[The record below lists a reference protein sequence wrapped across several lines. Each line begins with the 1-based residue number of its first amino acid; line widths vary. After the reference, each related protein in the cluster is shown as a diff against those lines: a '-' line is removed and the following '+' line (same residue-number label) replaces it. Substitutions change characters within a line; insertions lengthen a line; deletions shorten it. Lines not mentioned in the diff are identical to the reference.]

1 MKILTFEYM
10 KVRLSKEQKIKI
22 ANSEDVF
29 AIMQAVLKR
38 ENRLSRQ
45 KEHFWVIGLTPAN
58 VIAFIELV
66 SLGSINRAVIEPLDV
81 FHLAS
86 SKNLRK
92 IILVHNHPSGNLA
105 PSGDD
110 INLTN
115 QLKLGAQYLRI
126 EILDHLIISET
137 GFGNVPL

>member
-1 MKILTFEYM
+1 MN
-10 KVRLSKEQKIKI
+10 VRLTKEQKIKI

-38 ENRLSRQ
+38 ENKLSRQ
-45 KEHFWVIGLTPAN
+45 KEHFWVIGLTTAN
-58 VIAFIELV
+58 VISFIELV
-66 SLGSINRAVIEPLDV
+66 SLGSLNKAIIEPLDV

-92 IILVHNHPSGNLA
+92 IILVHNHPSGNLT
-105 PSGDD
+105 PSAAD
-110 INLTN
+110 ISLTN
-115 QLKLGAQYLRI
+115 QLKMGAQYLNI

-137 GFGNVPL
+137 DYSSVPL

>member
-1 MKILTFEYM
+1 MN
-10 KVRLSKEQKIKI
+10 VRLTKEQKIKI

-38 ENRLSRQ
+38 ENKLSRQ
-45 KEHFWVIGLTPAN
+45 KEHFWVIGLTTAN
-58 VIAFIELV
+58 VISFIELV
-66 SLGSINRAVIEPLDV
+66 SLGSLNKAIIEPLDV

-92 IILVHNHPSGNLA
+92 IILVHNHPSGNLT
-105 PSGDD
+105 PSAAD
-110 INLTN
+110 ISLTN
-115 QLKLGAQYLRI
+115 QLKMGAKYLNI

-137 GFGNVPL
+137 GFGSVPL

>member
-1 MKILTFEYM
+1 MN
-10 KVRLSKEQKIKI
+10 VRLTKEQKIKI

-38 ENRLSRQ
+38 ENRLGRQ

-58 VIAFIELV
+58 VISFIELV
-66 SLGSINRAVIEPLDV
+66 SLGSLNKAIIEPLDV

-92 IILVHNHPSGNLA
+92 IILVHNHPSGNLN
-105 PSGDD
+105 PSGED
-110 INLTN
+110 ISLTN
-115 QLKLGAQYLRI
+115 KLKMGAKYLNI
-126 EILDHLIISET
+126 EILDHLIISES
-137 GFGNVPL
+137 GFANVPL

>member
-1 MKILTFEYM
+1 MN
-10 KVRLSKEQKIKI
+10 VRLTKDQKIKI

-45 KEHFWVIGLTPAN
+45 KEHFWVIGLTPTN
-58 VIAFIELV
+58 VISFIELV
-66 SLGSINRAVIEPLDV
+66 ALGSLNKAVLEPLDV

-92 IILVHNHPSGNLA
+92 IILVHNHPSGILT

-126 EILDHLIISET
+126 EILDHLIISES
-137 GFGNVPL
+137 GFGHVPL

>member
-1 MKILTFEYM
+1 MQ
-10 KVRLSKEQKIKI
+10 VRLTKEQKIKI

-29 AIMQAVLKR
+29 TIMQAVLKR
-38 ENRLSRQ
+38 ENRLGRQ
-45 KEHFWVIGLTPAN
+45 KEHLWVIGLTPTH

-66 SLGSINRAVIEPLDV
+66 SLGSLNKAAIEPLDV

-92 IILVHNHPSGNLA
+92 IILVHNHPSGNLT
-105 PSGDD
+105 PSGED

-126 EILDHLIISET
+126 TILDHLIISET
-137 GFGNVPL
+137 GYTSVPV

>member
-1 MKILTFEYM
+1 MN
-10 KVRLSKEQKIKI
+10 VRLTKEQKIKI

-66 SLGSINRAVIEPLDV
+66 SLGSLNIVVVKPLDV
-81 FHLAS
+81 FHLAAA
-86 SKNLRK
+86 KNLPK
-92 IILVHNHPSGNLA
+92 IILVHNHPSGKLEA
-105 PSGDD
+105 SEAD
-110 INLTN
+110 IRLT
-115 QLKLGAQYLRI
+115 QRLIAGAELLEI
-126 EILDHLIISET
+126 EVLDHLIISET
-137 GFGNVPL
+137 GFANVPL